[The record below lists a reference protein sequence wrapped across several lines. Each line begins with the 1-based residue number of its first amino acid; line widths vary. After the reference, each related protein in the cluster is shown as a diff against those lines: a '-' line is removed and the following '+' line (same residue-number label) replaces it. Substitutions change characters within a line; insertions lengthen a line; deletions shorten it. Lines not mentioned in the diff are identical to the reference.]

1 MRLPQ
6 IVVHEIDG
14 WLAKQLRE
22 LAGEN
27 RWLVQSV
34 RSTDAALSLAHRQ
47 PGVLVVQFEPGQD
60 GSASLQLIAN
70 IHQLTPDTPIVA
82 VADVKLPD
90 GERAAWTA
98 ALFDLGARFVLLPP
112 LTKPVLEDVISGL
125 MTATIRRVIGE
136 IPPPYRSRPDRGK
149 RQEPGEPVVDLAD
162 EGAEA

>member
-1 MRLPQ
+1 MRSPQ
-6 IVVHEIDG
+6 IVVFEADG

-34 RSTDAALSLAHRQ
+34 RSTDTALSLARRQ
-47 PGVLVVQFEPGQD
+47 PSVLLVQFEPAED
-60 GSASLQLIAN
+60 SPAPLQLIADL
-70 IHQLTPDTPIVA
+70 HRLASDTPIVA

-112 LTKPVLEDVISGL
+112 LTKPILEDVISGL
-125 MTATIRRVIGE
+125 MTAAIRRVIGG
-136 IPPPYRSRPDRGK
+136 IPPPSPLRADQGK
-149 RQEPGEPVVDLAD
+149 RREPGEPVVDLAD